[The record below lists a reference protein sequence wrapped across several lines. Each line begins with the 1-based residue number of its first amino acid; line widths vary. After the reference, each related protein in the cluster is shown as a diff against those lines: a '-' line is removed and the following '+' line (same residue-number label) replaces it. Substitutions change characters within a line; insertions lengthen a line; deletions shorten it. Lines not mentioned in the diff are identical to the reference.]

1 MYTLLGFA
9 LNQLPE
15 IVWPAKVVADLVAKL
30 LEFVEANDNSLDQ
43 MQPNSEFLGAIATN
57 PDPQVPYTIIA
68 GDRSIAESQ
77 EQKNRLRRLMDKL
90 FTPNI
95 NKVLDDLI
103 FGGEP
108 HDIAVSLASI
118 KSVSSDRLN
127 RKFYPVPLAITW
139 PIALVMQ
146 V

>member
-127 RKFYPVPLAITW
+127 RKFYPVPLAIT
-139 PIALVMQ
+139 
-146 V
+146 